1 MSVTLVFIR
10 VCVCLEIDELYDIF
24 IRIYSRCLQIELQSY
39 LLNIK
44 LTKQLKASNCYIA
57 I

>member
-1 MSVTLVFIR
+1 M
-10 VCVCLEIDELYDIF
+10 CVKIDELYDIF

-44 LTKQLKASNCYIA
+44 LTKNNNLKPATATQQTNIVYY
-57 I
+57 